1 MIQNRI
7 EAIVAFI
14 VAAVLVFL
22 LMKNCTGDVM
32 NSDEIETP
40 HRTVIVKLTTKIDTV
55 WKKKYVYIHD
65 TISKPTLIRI
75 VDTVFVDNTK
85 DIATIPA
92 IKREYKDRVKV
103 GDSTA
108 ITYTASTTGTLDN
121 IIVEYEDKRAER
133 TIIRTNTAET
143 TITKQPRG
151 LYIGIGSNLVL
162 NELSPSIQYVNNKN
176 MFGVKYNIA
185 GTQTPL
191 QNIGITYSR
200 KLF

>member
-151 LYIGIGSNLVL
+151 LYIGIGSNLGL